1 MEIFHIRAREF
12 NQSIDAW
19 KKFHARFSMVL
30 ITKNDLVEFIHYN
43 NTIIKFKALL
53 IFKMRL
59 KNFERGKSYSF
70 K

>member
-1 MEIFHIRAREF
+1 MEIFHIRARES

-43 NTIIKFKALL
+43 NTIIKFEALL
-53 IFKMRL
+53 IFKKRL